1 MRTIL
6 ENTAKEAG
14 RVLTRHF
21 RKTNGIRYKAA
32 KEIQN
37 AADLAADRA
46 IARRLR
52 KARPD
57 IPILSEEGRSVDGHT
72 PQGIFVVDPLDG
84 TTNFTFGNPIWG
96 VNIAH
101 VREQAVLAGVS
112 HLPTMGDTY
121 VAVRGKGAWRNGTR
135 IRVSGNSDLGEST
148 AILCHGYA
156 DAELRRGAR
165 VYATVHP
172 RIRYCRMFGSAAFEM
187 AMVASGGAES
197 FFYSGPKPWDIAPG
211 VLLIEEAG
219 GVVTDER
226 GRAWVPGRAVTVLV
240 CSNGLFHDALLRLVR
255 KAL

>member
-1 MRTIL
+1 MRATL
-6 ENTAKEAG
+6 EGAAREAG
-14 RVLTRHF
+14 RVLLRHF

-46 IARRLR
+46 IAARLR
-52 KARPD
+52 AVRG
-57 IPILSEEGRSVDGHT
+57 IPILSEEGRAVRTRT
-72 PQGIFVVDPLDG
+72 PKGILVVDPLDG

-101 VREQAVLAGVS
+101 VREQAVLTGVS

-121 VAVRGKGAWRNGTR
+121 VAVRGKGAWRNNKR
-135 IRVSGNSDLGEST
+135 LHVSDKEDLAEST
-148 AILCHGYA
+148 AILCHGYT

-172 RIRYCRMFGSAAFEM
+172 HIRYCRMFGSAAFEM
-187 AMVASGGAES
+187 AMVASGGADS
-197 FFYSGPKPWDIAPG
+197 FLYSGPKPWDIAPG

-226 GRAWVPGRAVTVLV
+226 GRAWVPGRPVRILV
-240 CSNGLFHDALLRLVR
+240 CSNGRFHDQLLRLAQ

>member
-1 MRTIL
+1 ML
-6 ENTAKEAG
+6 EATARDAG
-14 RVLTRHF
+14 RVLLRHF

-32 KEIQN
+32 REIQN
-37 AADLAADRA
+37 AADLAADRT
-46 IARRLR
+46 IGKRLT

-57 IPILSEEGRSVDGHT
+57 IPILSEEGRGVKTRT
-72 PQGIFVVDPLDG
+72 PNGIFVVDPLDG

-101 VREQAVLAGVS
+101 VQEQAVLSGVS

-121 VAVRGKGAWRNGTR
+121 VAVRGTGAWRNGKR
-135 IRVSGNSDLGEST
+135 IRVSENGDLGEST

-165 VYATVHP
+165 VYAAVHP
-172 RIRYCRMFGSAAFEM
+172 HIRYCRMFGSAAFEM
-187 AMVASGGAES
+187 AMVASGGADS
-197 FFYSGPKPWDIAPG
+197 FLYSGPKPWDIAPG

-226 GRAWVPGRAVTVLV
+226 GRAWVPGRSVKVLV
-240 CSNGLFHDALLRLVR
+240 CSNGLFHDDLLRLVR